1 MIKSIKEKDPRVE
14 LNLMSSEGNAFFLI
28 ATARNIAVEL
38 GWSSNRIKAI
48 MEEMTS
54 GSYEYLLQVM
64 EREFGN
70 YVIMYKWK
78 KSRLQFRSRKCH
90 ARVYTPKPKLQNIR
104 VARTTEKATGG
115 KVDSLLCCLLKP
127 FVSLGFFYTQIIS
140 SIEDRSCYSRN
151 EQNCSHAFRK
161 AFVHT
166 SVHHNV
172 WCYTLVLMAY
182 STCYLLVRF
191 ISKELELERKRFFF
205 SFLCGGENKK

>member
-70 YVIMYKWK
+70 YVIMYK
-78 KSRLQFRSRKCH
+78 
-90 ARVYTPKPKLQNIR
+90 
-104 VARTTEKATGG
+104 
-115 KVDSLLCCLLKP
+115 
-127 FVSLGFFYTQIIS
+127 
-140 SIEDRSCYSRN
+140 
-151 EQNCSHAFRK
+151 
-161 AFVHT
+161 
-166 SVHHNV
+166 
-172 WCYTLVLMAY
+172 
-182 STCYLLVRF
+182 
-191 ISKELELERKRFFF
+191 
-205 SFLCGGENKK
+205 